1 MAVSTTSQNEAP
13 TVSLSRLWLGLLL
26 APAAWLVGEQL
37 GYYVTA
43 RGCEPGVTGVPL
55 PSPAHPAA
63 TVLVIEIAAAIL
75 AASGL
80 VIALRSWRA
89 TRGDDDS
96 RKPAASGRAHFM
108 AFTGMVTSSLFLLGI
123 VWFGFP
129 AIVVNACNEVR

>member
-1 MAVSTTSQNEAP
+1 MAVSTTSQNEVP
-13 TVSLSRLWLGLLL
+13 RVSLVRLWLGLLL

-43 RGCEPGVTGVPL
+43 RGCEPGAEGVPL

-75 AASGL
+75 AAIGL
-80 VIALRSWRA
+80 VIAVRSWRA
-89 TRGDDDS
+89 TRADDDS
-96 RKPAASGRAHFM
+96 GKPAALGRAHFM
-108 AFTGMVTSSLFLLGI
+108 AFTGMIASSLFLLGI

-129 AIVVNACNEVR
+129 AIAVNACNQVR